1 MTSPPLSGTAA
12 IRPVD
17 NLRRHT
23 PGNPAVWVFVLS
35 EMSEFAF
42 FFIVF
47 LVVKLLH
54 PELFSAGPKQLNT
67 IAGLANTLLL
77 ITSSWFVA
85 NAVNATRCGQQN
97 KTVGWLALTIAAG
110 LLYCVIKYLEYRW
123 NVQHGISTRT
133 NLFFSLYYY
142 LAFNHLL
149 HVLIGICV
157 IGWALLQSW
166 LGVYDSENHRG
177 LEGAATYWHMID
189 LVWILLFPMLYI
201 VG

>member
-1 MTSPPLSGTAA
+1 
-12 IRPVD
+12 
-17 NLRRHT
+17 
-23 PGNPAVWVFVLS
+23 VWVFVLS

-42 FFIVF
+42 FFTVF

-54 PELFSAGPKQLNT
+54 PELFSTAPAQLNT
-67 IAGLANTLLL
+67 KAGLANTLLL

-85 NAVNATRCGQQN
+85 NAVRAARSA
-97 KTVGWLALTIAAG
+97 KRKKSMGWLALTITAG
-110 LLYCVIKYLEYRW
+110 LLYCAIKYLEYLW
-123 NVQHGISTRT
+123 NVEHGISTRT
-133 NLFFSLYYY
+133 NIFFALYYY

-166 LGVYDSENHRG
+166 LGSYDSENLGG

>member
-1 MTSPPLSGTAA
+1 MTTPVTNRQVASTA
-12 IRPVD
+12 RY
-17 NLRRHT
+17 HT

-54 PELFSAGPKQLNT
+54 PELFSTGPSQLNT
-67 IAGLANTLLL
+67 TAGMVNTLLL

-85 NAVNATRCGQQN
+85 NAVKATKSGRRK
-97 KTVGWLALTIAAG
+97 KTMVWLALTIAAG
-110 LLYCVIKYLEYRW
+110 LLYCAVKYLEYLW
-123 NVQHGISTRT
+123 NVEHGISARS
-133 NLFFSLYYY
+133 NLFFALYYY
-142 LAFNHLL
+142 LTFNHLL

-157 IGWALLQSW
+157 IGWTLVLSW
-166 LGVYDSENHRG
+166 LGAYDSDNHGG
-177 LEGAATYWHMID
+177 LESAATYWHMID

>member
-1 MTSPPLSGTAA
+1 MTALTT
-12 IRPVD
+12 D
-17 NLRRHT
+17 KQKEYT

-54 PELFSAGPKQLNT
+54 PELFSAGPAQLNT
-67 IAGLANTLLL
+67 AAGLANTLLL

-85 NAVNATRCGQQN
+85 NAVKATKSGQRE
-97 KTVGWLALTIAAG
+97 KTMGWLALTIAAG
-110 LLYCVIKYLEYRW
+110 LLYCAIKYLEYIW
-123 NVQHGISTRT
+123 NVEHGISART
-133 NLFFSLYYY
+133 NIFFALYYY

-157 IGWALLQSW
+157 IGWALLQSS
-166 LGVYDSENHRG
+166 LGVYDSENHQG
-177 LEGAATYWHMID
+177 LESAATYWHMID